1 MKTLNQDCPNVHM
14 FVSEFWSCCSPNRN
28 PILENQLTC
37 FSLFPCLLQQRNIAR
52 KMI

>member
-28 PILENQLTC
+28 PILENQLTG
-37 FSLFPCLLQQRNIAR
+37 FSLFPCLLQHINIAR
-52 KMI
+52 NMI